1 VTDFGAGVQTPI
13 PKTKLKPIHT
23 RQTTLMAD
31 CILVNSKFTAE
42 VFRDT
47 FRSSQVSPV
56 VLYPSIN
63 LSAYDVPPPDA
74 MRQ

>member
-1 VTDFGAGVQTPI
+1 
-13 PKTKLKPIHT
+13 
-23 RQTTLMAD
+23 MAD
-31 CILVNSKFTAE
+31 CILVNSKYTAE

-47 FRSSQVSPV
+47 FRSSQVNPV

-63 LSAYDVPPPDA
+63 LSAYDVPPPDG

>member
-1 VTDFGAGVQTPI
+1 
-13 PKTKLKPIHT
+13 
-23 RQTTLMAD
+23 MAD